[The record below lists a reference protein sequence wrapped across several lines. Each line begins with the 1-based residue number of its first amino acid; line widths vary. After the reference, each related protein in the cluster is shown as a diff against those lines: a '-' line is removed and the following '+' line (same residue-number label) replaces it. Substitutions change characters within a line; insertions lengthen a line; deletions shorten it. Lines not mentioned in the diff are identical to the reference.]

1 MTAKKPGR
9 PPVTFTDKDREEIKK
24 LSGLCLSIEE
34 IARIKGC
41 DRDTLSKWCH
51 DEIEEGRV
59 EAKAL
64 AIDRLFRNIKA
75 GKEASIF
82 FYLKTRHQWREVQ
95 RIESVAEVHHK
106 GIIKEE
112 PLSDAEWE
120 RVFGAGADTDGLGSP
135 TGTTTRSH

>member
-1 MTAKKPGR
+1 MGKAGR
-9 PPVTFTDKDREEIKK
+9 PAVEFSEKDRDEVKR
-24 LSGLCLSIEE
+24 LAGLCLSLEE
-34 IARIKGC
+34 IALIKGC
-41 DRDTLSKWCH
+41 NRDTLSKWCSE
-51 DEIEEGRV
+51 EIEAGRV

-95 RIESVAEVHHK
+95 RIESVSEVTHK

-112 PLSDAEWE
+112 PLTDAEWE
-120 RVFGAGADTDGLGSP
+120 RTFGASSDTDSVGPP
-135 TGTTTRSH
+135 TGTPTRSH

>member
-1 MTAKKPGR
+1 MGKPGR
-9 PPVTFTDKDREEIKK
+9 PAVEFSEKDREEIKR

-41 DRDTLSKWCH
+41 NRDTLSKHCH

-112 PLSDAEWE
+112 PLTDAEWE
-120 RVFGAGADTDGLGSP
+120 RTFGAGADADSVGSSA
-135 TGTTTRSH
+135 GTTTRSN